1 MNEKVIPIQANSYD
15 TLDFVHPKCVSVY
28 KKVGYTPLQVVEE
41 IRPYLLHDETKK
53 ITYAG
58 RLDPMAE
65 GWMHV
70 LWSGD
75 VQEKNDL
82 MNLDKTYEIEVVL
95 GIQTDTSDALGIIE
109 SVSDVCEH
117 KDVKS
122 FIGPYVRPYPKYS
135 SRNIK
140 KTLKNDEPDGGTI
153 AIQKGYIYDVL
164 EKEERLV
171 DSSGM
176 EKNIFEKLS
185 LSRMPGDFRMSDIIE
200 SWKRFFRDTKKE
212 SYLVRT
218 LIISCASGTYMRTIA
233 HDLGGFALSIKR
245 IGFGKFVQ
253 MEK

>member
-1 MNEKVIPIQANSYD
+1 MQKKLFYLLSITLLCSLPFVQAKVEAANPIPETATITTHEIYFYSPEKVMQNLNQVSDEQESMNKEIKDMEKAFTKKAEKFQKDQYDLRKRLDDGEKIEPEVLQKEIERIQA
-15 TLDFVHPKCVSVY
+15 
-28 KKVGYTPLQVVEE
+28 
-41 IRPYLLHDETKK
+41 
-53 ITYAG
+53 
-58 RLDPMAE
+58 E
-65 GWMHV
+65 GAM
-70 LWSGD
+70 LE
-75 VQEKNDL
+75 QEKNDL

-185 LSRMPGDFRMSDIIE
+185 LSRMPS
-200 SWKRFFRDTKKE
+200 S
-212 SYLVRT
+212 
-218 LIISCASGTYMRTIA
+218 A
-233 HDLGGFALSIKR
+233 
-245 IGFGKFVQ
+245 
-253 MEK
+253 